1 MITGRFIS
9 DQESTPHDTEEAPA
23 TADAVELSVAHQA
36 RFTDEGEVTTEGE
49 VTETSLTDF

>member
-1 MITGRFIS
+1 MS
-9 DQESTPHDTEEAPA
+9 DQESTSHDTEEAPA
-23 TADAVELSVAHQA
+23 TADAVEFSVAHQA